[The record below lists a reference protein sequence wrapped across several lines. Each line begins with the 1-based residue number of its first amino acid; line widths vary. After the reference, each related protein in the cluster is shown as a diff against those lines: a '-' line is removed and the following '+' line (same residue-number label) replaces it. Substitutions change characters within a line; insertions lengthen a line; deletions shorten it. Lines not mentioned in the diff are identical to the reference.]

1 MIWLCG
7 DTHGTLDLQK
17 VEDYFENLS
26 CYQEVSKND
35 YLIILGD
42 VGVCWDGGIND
53 AYVISCLQNLPCT
66 VLWLDGNHENF
77 DIIEEY
83 PVVSNWNGGKVQFI
97 AQDVIHLMRGQVY
110 KLDGKSFFVFGGG
123 NSIDKQWR
131 TPGVSWWEN
140 EMPSEQEY
148 EEGLQN
154 LEKVDYTVDYVLT
167 HTCPGHIAHML
178 VSDVYSGEEELQ
190 NYFDDISQKVD
201 FVGWYF
207 GHWHMDWMEG
217 EYQCLWDDIVAL

>member
-35 YLIILGD
+35 YLIIRGD
-42 VGVCWDGGIND
+42 
-53 AYVISCLQNLPCT
+53 
-66 VLWLDGNHENF
+66 
-77 DIIEEY
+77 
-83 PVVSNWNGGKVQFI
+83 
-97 AQDVIHLMRGQVY
+97 
-110 KLDGKSFFVFGGG
+110 
-123 NSIDKQWR
+123 
-131 TPGVSWWEN
+131 
-140 EMPSEQEY
+140 
-148 EEGLQN
+148 
-154 LEKVDYTVDYVLT
+154 VDYVLT

-190 NYFDDISQKVD
+190 NFFDDISQKVD

-217 EYQCLWDDIVAL
+217 EY